1 MRVLLVC
8 AALLLS
14 RAAFAADPDTAVI
27 VAAQKEGQVTW
38 YSTLIVNQI
47 VRPMVE
53 AFEAKYPGIK
63 VQYSRATSSDTALKI
78 RNEARARRV
87 QADLFDGSNT
97 VFLLE
102 DAGLVAEYQPKA
114 AASWPA
120 QLHDPKGH
128 WTALNL
134 FYWTAAY
141 NTNQLKAEEAPK
153 TYDDLLDSK
162 WKGKIAWTYD
172 LTPGGPPGFVYNI
185 LTIYGQEKGME
196 YLKKFAAQ
204 QPVVIPA
211 AQRVVLDKVISG
223 EYPLAVMI
231 LNYHATISAAQGAPV
246 KWIKMEPLLESMS
259 LVSIVKDAPH
269 PNAARLFVEFM
280 LSDAGQKVM
289 ADSDYLPASPNVQA
303 KVPENMPGVG
313 KFKVTVVTPDQARD
327 DTPKWSAIYKDI
339 FR

>member
-8 AALLLS
+8 VALLLS
-14 RAAFAADPDTAVI
+14 RAALAADPDPAL
-27 VAAQKEGQVTW
+27 VAEARKEGQVTW

-53 AFEAKYPGIK
+53 AFEARYPGIK

-120 QLHDPKGH
+120 ELRDAKGH

-134 FYWTAAY
+134 FYWTSAY
-141 NTNQLKAEEAPK
+141 NTEQVKPEEAPK
-153 TYDDLLDSK
+153 TYDDLLDPR

-172 LTPGGPPGFVYNI
+172 LTPGGPPGFVHNI
-185 LTIYGQEKGME
+185 LATYGQEKGME

-204 QPVVIPA
+204 QPVTVPA

-289 ADSDYLPASPNVQA
+289 AASDYLPASPNVPA
-303 KVPENMPGVG
+303 KVPENKPEAG
-313 KFKVTVVTPDQARD
+313 KFRVNVVTPDMARD
-327 DTPKWSAIYKDI
+327 DTPRWTAIYKDI

>member
-1 MRVLLVC
+1 MNLYRTAAAVLLLTLPIS
-8 AALLLS
+8 A
-14 RAAFAADPDTAVI
+14 RADADPALVA
-27 VAAQKEGQVTW
+27 AAQKEGAVTW

-53 AFEAKYPGIK
+53 AFELKYSGVK

-102 DAGLVAEYQPKA
+102 DANLVADYQPKA
-114 AASWPA
+114 AASWPQ
-120 QLHDPKGH
+120 QLRDPKGH

-134 FYWTAAY
+134 FYWTSAY
-141 NTNQLKAEEAPK
+141 NTNQVKEADAPK
-153 TYDDLLDSK
+153 TYQDLLDPK

-172 LTPGGPPGFVYNI
+172 LTPGGPPGFVHNI
-185 LTIYGQEKGME
+185 LTTLGQEKGME

-204 QPVVIPA
+204 EPVTIPA

-259 LVSIVKDAPH
+259 LVSIVKDSPH

-280 LSDAGQKVM
+280 LSDDGQKVM
-289 ADSDYLPASPNVQA
+289 ADSD
-303 KVPENMPGVG
+303 
-313 KFKVTVVTPDQARD
+313 
-327 DTPKWSAIYKDI
+327 
-339 FR
+339 